1 MRNSLL
7 FVLFISLTQ
16 LMFAQDAN
24 LTGKLVDD
32 KTNEPL
38 IGVIVFVDT
47 TSKASTDVN
56 GVYNLSLAPG
66 SYPDLF
72 QNAFL

>member
-47 TSKASTDVN
+47 TFLMKQESRM
-56 GVYNLSLAPG
+56 
-66 SYPDLF
+66 SY
-72 QNAFL
+72 